1 MQRERMRRYRLLPLL
16 GLTLLL
22 ASCAGPSSFTATAC
36 PDYPSMPADPLLIED
51 LDYLEL
57 ARKDISG
64 WQTELQAG
72 QAISEHLKPAGQ
84 KE

>member
-1 MQRERMRRYRLLPLL
+1 MPRANRRKYTLLPLL
-16 GLTLLL
+16 GLIILL

-36 PDYPSMPADPLLIED
+36 PDIPSMPSDPLLIED
-51 LDYLEL
+51 SDYLEI

-64 WQTELQAG
+64 WQIELQAG
-72 QAISEHLKPAGQ
+72 LSTSEPSKPVGQ

>member
-1 MQRERMRRYRLLPLL
+1 MLHEFRRKNRLLLLL
-16 GLTLLL
+16 GLALLL

-36 PDYPSMPADPLLIED
+36 PDYPSMPADPLLTED

-72 QAISEHLKPAGQ
+72 QVISEHLKPAGQ

>member
-1 MQRERMRRYRLLPLL
+1 MPRANRRKYTLLPLL
-16 GLTLLL
+16 GLIILL

-36 PDYPSMPADPLLIED
+36 PDYPSMPVDPLLTED
-51 LDYLEL
+51 SDYLEI

-64 WQTELQAG
+64 WQIELQAELST
-72 QAISEHLKPAGQ
+72 SEPSKPVGQ

>member
-1 MQRERMRRYRLLPLL
+1 MSRANRRKYTLLPLL
-16 GLTLLL
+16 GLIILL

-36 PDYPSMPADPLLIED
+36 PDIPSMPSDPLLIED
-51 LDYLEL
+51 SDYLEI

-64 WQTELQAG
+64 WQIELQAELS
-72 QAISEHLKPAGQ
+72 ISEPSKPAGQ

>member
-1 MQRERMRRYRLLPLL
+1 MLHVYRLKNRLLPLL
-16 GLTLLL
+16 GLMLLL

-36 PDYPSMPADPLLIED
+36 PDYPSMPADPLLTED
-51 LDYLEL
+51 LDYLEI

-64 WQTELQAG
+64 WQTELQAAPG
-72 QAISEHLKPAGQ
+72 ISEPSKPVGQ

>member
-1 MQRERMRRYRLLPLL
+1 MPRANRRKYTLLPLL
-16 GLTLLL
+16 GLIILL

-36 PDYPSMPADPLLIED
+36 PDIPSMPSDPLLIED
-51 LDYLEL
+51 SDYLEI

-72 QAISEHLKPAGQ
+72 QVISEHLKPAGQ